1 MTRLAKLLAT
11 ALAAASCCTLLS
23 GCQTASKAWDAA
35 AAWTPTFLHPY
46 RPDVHQGNL
55 VTSEML
61 SQLEKG
67 MSPEQVQFLLGRPL
81 LQDAFHKD
89 RWDYVYYLNKRSGE
103 AETRKLT
110 IYFGKDGRV
119 DHWDADQMP
128 TETTAD
134 LLILGDKAAVEASEA
149 EKAAAARAKAEGE
162 ARKAAEA
169 KKE

>member
-1 MTRLAKLLAT
+1 MIHFRKLLA
-11 ALAAASCCTLLS
+11 ASAVAAACVLLS
-23 GCQTASKAWDAA
+23 GCQTVSRAWDAA

-55 VTSEML
+55 VTAEMV

-67 MSPEQVQFLLGRPL
+67 MSPEQVLFLLGRPL
-81 LQDAFHKD
+81 LQDAFHRD
-89 RWDYVYYLNKRSGE
+89 RWDYIYYLNRRNGD

-110 IYFGKDGRV
+110 LYFGNDGRV
-119 DHWDADQMP
+119 ARWEADQMP

-134 LLILGDKAAVEASEA
+134 LLILGDKDAVEASE
-149 EKAAAARAKAEGE
+149 EQKKAAAKAREEAARAAE
-162 ARKAAEA
+162 